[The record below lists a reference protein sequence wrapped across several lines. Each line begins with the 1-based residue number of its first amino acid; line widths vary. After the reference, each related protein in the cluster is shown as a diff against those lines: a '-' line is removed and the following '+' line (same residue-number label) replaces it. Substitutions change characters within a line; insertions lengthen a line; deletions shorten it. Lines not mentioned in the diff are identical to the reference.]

1 MTNEEMIELL
11 NGDMQHEIKAA
22 LTYLHQHAT
31 ATGFQG
37 EQLRAFLAPEIPG
50 ELQHAVFLADKIVGL
65 GGTPDVSVPPIET
78 HTDVES
84 MLAHDLALEKE
95 AVANYKLRAEQADEL
110 GDVGL
115 KVRLEELAAE
125 EADHEEAISRFVRGL
140 GS

>member
-1 MTNEEMIELL
+1 MTEDEMIKLL
-11 NGDMQHEIKAA
+11 NQDMQHEIKAA
-22 LTYLHQHAT
+22 LTYLYQHAT

-50 ELQHAVFLADKIVGL
+50 ELQHAIFLADKIVGL
-65 GGTPDVSVPPIET
+65 GGTPDVSAPAIET
-78 HTDVES
+78 HADVS
-84 MLAHDLALEKE
+84 AMLEYDLELEKE

-125 EADHEEAISRFVRGL
+125 EADHQEAIARFLRGL